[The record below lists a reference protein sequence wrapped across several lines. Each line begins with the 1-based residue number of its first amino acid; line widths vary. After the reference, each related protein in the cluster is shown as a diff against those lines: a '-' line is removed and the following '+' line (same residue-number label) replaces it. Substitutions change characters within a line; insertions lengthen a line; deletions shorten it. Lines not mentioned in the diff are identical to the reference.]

1 MTTLDLII
9 TAVVVFGAI
18 RGFFTGVLSQLAGTV
33 GVVIAFWLGLL
44 FMEPVGSV
52 VVYSLSLSERLEPY
66 LGFVVTFTLV
76 VVGVYVVTRLV
87 QRTLEG
93 LKLSVL
99 NKAAGALFGGL
110 RWALALSVVLLATS
124 ALALPGGDP
133 ILISDRAR
141 QTSTLYAP
149 VAALAPAA
157 WELFQSVAPAV
168 QAELQEK
175 FRPSDS

>member
-9 TAVVVFGAI
+9 TAVVVLGAM

-33 GVVIAFWLGLL
+33 GVVLAFWLGLL
-44 FMEPVGSV
+44 LMEPVGAV
-52 VVYSLSLSERLEPY
+52 VVYSLNLSERLEPY

-76 VVGVYVVTRLV
+76 VVGIYVATRLV

-110 RWALALSVVLLATS
+110 RWALALSVALLVTS
-124 ALALPGGDP
+124 ALAMPGGEHV
-133 ILISDRAR
+133 LISDRAR
-141 QTSTLYAP
+141 EQSTLYAP

-157 WELFQSVAPAV
+157 WGLFQRVAPSV

-175 FRPSDS
+175 FRTRDT